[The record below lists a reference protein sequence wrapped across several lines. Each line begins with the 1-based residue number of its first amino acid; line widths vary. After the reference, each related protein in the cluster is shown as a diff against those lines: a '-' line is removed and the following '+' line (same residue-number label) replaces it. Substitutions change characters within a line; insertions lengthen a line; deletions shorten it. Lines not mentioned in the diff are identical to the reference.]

1 MDLGTCRLLAQYNQW
16 ANAGMGA
23 HIKDLD
29 ETQWRKAFVGYFPS
43 LEAQCNHLYIA
54 DFNWLKR
61 LALARDFP
69 YRRVALLQGE
79 RHFGTRVFGEV
90 PAYLSHRAELD
101 DLIIRFAGELEAPD
115 LEKVFAYHDSAGTR
129 QERQFGGAAL
139 HFFNHQTHHR
149 GMISAYLEGLGIEN
163 DYSNLIELV

>member
-1 MDLGTCRLLAQYNQW
+1 MDIETCRLLARYNAW
-16 ANAGMGA
+16 ANAGMGV
-23 HIKDLD
+23 HIKTL
-29 ETQWRKAFVGYFPS
+29 EEGQWKKTFPGYFPS

-69 YRRVALLQGE
+69 YRKVPLLQGE
-79 RHFGTRVFGEV
+79 RHFGTRVFGDV
-90 PAYLSHRAELD
+90 AGYLSHRAELD
-101 DLIIRFAGELEAPD
+101 ELIVRFAGEVEPRD
-115 LEKVFAYHDSAGTR
+115 LELRFAYHDSSGAR
-129 QERQFGGAAL
+129 QERQFGGAVL

-149 GMISAYLEGLGIEN
+149 GMISAYLEGLGVEN